1 MQNVRVYC
9 QKQILMTEMVLE
21 CPDVQGIMGMY
32 YARFDGEA
40 EEVAIALNE
49 QYLPRFAGD
58 KLPESLVACAVSL
71 ADKLRLFGR
80 YFWYRSST

>member
-1 MQNVRVYC
+1 
-9 QKQILMTEMVLE
+9 
-21 CPDVQGIMGMY
+21 MY

-58 KLPESLVACAVSL
+58 KLPDSLVACAVSL
-71 ADKLRLFGR
+71 ADKLDSLVGIFGIKQNVLSIFLYKSTR
-80 YFWYRSST
+80 RIRHYFSANRTPTIP